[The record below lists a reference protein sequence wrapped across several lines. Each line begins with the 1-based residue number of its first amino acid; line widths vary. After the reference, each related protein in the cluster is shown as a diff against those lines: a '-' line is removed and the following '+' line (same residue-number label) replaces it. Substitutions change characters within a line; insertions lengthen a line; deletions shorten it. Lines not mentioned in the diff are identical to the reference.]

1 MDISYI
7 LLLLFAAVC
16 VFFLVCI
23 GYLLI
28 YKKHINKVLIEPDK
42 KHIKLVPPYKV
53 LLVLIIVFAIVV
65 TSFAVTLI
73 PNTEHLSTVND
84 IEEDVRSF
92 QKISD
97 DWNIEIAMNER
108 IAAVIA
114 YDNQESEHTFSIYEN
129 KDSTKTNYVFR
140 YGGKSTSI
148 ERGIRVF
155 RFEGTTA
162 LISMNILHIAAIEC
176 HDGERY
182 EVDPNTP
189 FVLVIP
195 SGGFDV
201 SDENGNLIDIP
212 QAGWYELTEPQYT
225 LEVLC

>member
-129 KDSTKTNYVFR
+129 KGSTKTNYVFR

-162 LISMNILHIAAIEC
+162 LISMNALRIAAIEC
-176 HDGERY
+176 HDGNRY

-201 SDENGNLIDIP
+201 YDENGKLIDTT
-212 QAGWYELTEPQYT
+212 QVDWYEQTEHQ
-225 LEVLC
+225 